1 MRIDNQMAGYRPP
14 PPKLSKKD
22 TGASSGLVAS
32 LVHGSPGRSSLPDQS
47 NQFGGDQSGY
57 DSPKQKVHIRSKI
70 EKAAYLLA
78 TRGAL

>member
-14 PPKLSKKD
+14 PPKLHKKS
-22 TGASSGLVAS
+22 TGASSSLSIS
-32 LVHGSPGRSSLPDQS
+32 LVHGAANFSSLPDQS
-47 NQFGGDQSGY
+47 NAFGEEKSGY
-57 DSPKQKVHIRSKI
+57 DSPKQKVHTRSKI

>member
-14 PPKLSKKD
+14 PPKLPKKG
-22 TGASSGLVAS
+22 TGASSGLGAS
-32 LVHGSPGRSSLPDQS
+32 LVHGSLGRSSLPDQS

-70 EKAAYLLA
+70 EKAAYILA

>member
-14 PPKLSKKD
+14 PPKLPKKG
-22 TGASSGLVAS
+22 TGALSDLGVS
-32 LVHGSPGRSSLPDQS
+32 LVYGSSGRSSLPEQS
-47 NQFGGDQSGY
+47 SQFDGDQPGY

-70 EKAAYLLA
+70 EKAAYILA

>member
-14 PPKLSKKD
+14 PPKLSKKG
-22 TGASSGLVAS
+22 TGAPSGLGAS
-32 LVHGSPGRSSLPDQS
+32 LVHGSTARSSLPDQS

-70 EKAAYLLA
+70 EKAAYILA